1 MIAFNLGMDLN
12 IFIFFLK
19 HCEKLFCYQV
29 GYFKMWIFEG
39 LGACIKECLNFY
51 LHAMQC
57 SMNFTKSQS
66 QRCLFGTWCY
76 FYLCLYVSNNL
87 PEIFVIITMKSSN
100 GSTLIYDDVCA
111 FIQHFIQY
119 LWTVLASVMQYLFT
133 QWTESETNIYK
144 KEVKNLYKA
153 LEFRLACTWRC
164 VRYIID

>member
-1 MIAFNLGMDLN
+1 MWEIVLLPSGL
-12 IFIFFLK
+12 FLYVDFWGVGGVYK
-19 HCEKLFCYQV
+19 RMFEFLF
-29 GYFKMWIFEG
+29 
-39 LGACIKECLNFY
+39 ACN
-51 LHAMQC
+51 AMQYELYK
-57 SMNFTKSQS
+57 KSKS
-66 QRCLFGTWCY
+66 ALFVWY
-76 FYLCLYVSNNL
+76 LMLLFLCLYVSNNL

-144 KEVKNLYKA
+144 KEVKYLYKA
-153 LEFRLACTWRC
+153 LDFRLTCTWKC

>member
-1 MIAFNLGMDLN
+1 M
-12 IFIFFLK
+12 
-19 HCEKLFCYQV
+19 FCYQV
-29 GYFKMWIFEG
+29 GYFCMWIFEG
-39 LGACIKECLNFY
+39 LGVCIKECLKFY

-76 FYLCLYVSNNL
+76 FYLCLYVSTCNNL

-100 GSTLIYDDVCA
+100 GSTLIYDDVSA
-111 FIQHFIQY
+111 FIQHSIRY

-144 KEVKNLYKA
+144 KEVKYLYKA
-153 LEFRLACTWRC
+153 LDFRLTCTCTWKC
-164 VRYIID
+164 I

>member
-1 MIAFNLGMDLN
+1 M
-12 IFIFFLK
+12 
-19 HCEKLFCYQV
+19 
-29 GYFKMWIFEG
+29 GYFYMWIFEG
-39 LGACIKECLNFY
+39 LGVCIKECLNFY

-66 QRCLFGTWCY
+66 QVVCLILDVTFICVYMLVPG
-76 FYLCLYVSNNL
+76 NNL

-111 FIQHFIQY
+111 FIQHSIQY

-153 LEFRLACTWRC
+153 LEFRLACTWKC